1 MRIVHLLEPLAK
13 LGQFCRGS
21 LVYNMIKELAM
32 KRKGLFFAVGLLV
45 LVVFAVNAQQGG
57 YRGPNVEVT
66 SVEDAK
72 KLRDDSPVLLR
83 GHIERY
89 LGNEKYLFSDSTG
102 IITIEIE
109 HSVWGT
115 LSVDEN
121 DLLEISGE
129 IDRDFRG
136 VEVEVDSIKKI

>member
-1 MRIVHLLEPLAK
+1 MNK
-13 LGQFCRGS
+13 
-21 LVYNMIKELAM
+21 
-32 KRKGLFFAVGLLV
+32 KGLFCAVGLLA

-57 YRGPNVEVT
+57 YRGPSVDVI

-72 KLRDDSPVLLR
+72 KLRDDSPVILR
-83 GHIERY
+83 GYIERY

-102 IITIEIE
+102 AITIEIE
-109 HSVWGT
+109 NRVWGT

-136 VEVEVDSIKKI
+136 VEVEVDFIRKL